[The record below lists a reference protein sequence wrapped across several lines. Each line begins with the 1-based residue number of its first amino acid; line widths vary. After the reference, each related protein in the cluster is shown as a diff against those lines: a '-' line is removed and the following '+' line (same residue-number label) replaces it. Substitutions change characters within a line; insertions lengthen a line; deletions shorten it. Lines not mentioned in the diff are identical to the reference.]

1 MEKIW
6 IDGTVFGKNSINSMS
21 VKKGDNDL
29 ILVLK
34 EEKIM
39 EIEC

>member
-1 MEKIW
+1 MEK
-6 IDGTVFGKNSINSMS
+6 IDGTVFGKNFDGGSMS